1 MATALNFPSADVD
14 ILIQGD
20 DNAQRTITFGQQG
33 TFKDRVVIA
42 SEFWSVDVTGLAK
55 FSKIQN
61 GDGSNTLYG
70 AGALAAIA
78 GGTGNITIGA
88 GAGDLITSGSNNVLI
103 GDTVGDNLVTGGS
116 NILIGTNLD
125 ATASST
131 TGELRI
137 HHTSGV
143 PLVSGDMV
151 LGLLG
156 VNTLAKRSATLNI
169 TTDVSDAVDCL
180 LLDQDDDSEAMLSIE
195 ATSAA
200 STVNP
205 VTSFTAG
212 ATIQGFFRTKINGTD
227 RWVPF
232 YDDPTS

>member
-1 MATALNFPSADVD
+1 MTTVLNFPSADTDVF
-14 ILIQGD
+14 IRGD
-20 DNAQRTITFGQQG
+20 DNAARTITIGQQG
-33 TFKDRVVIA
+33 TFKDKIVIA
-42 SEFWSVDVTGLAK
+42 SEFWSVDVAGLAK

-70 AGALAAIA
+70 AGALAAIGA
-78 GGTGNITIGA
+78 GTGNVTIGN
-88 GAGDLITSGSNNVLI
+88 GTGDLITTGNNNVLI
-103 GDTVGDNLVTGGS
+103 GDTVGDNIVGGSS

-125 ATASST
+125 ATAAST
-131 TGELRI
+131 IGELRI

-169 TTDVSDAVDCL
+169 TTDTADAVDCL
-180 LLDQDDDSEAMLSIE
+180 LLDQDDDSEAMISIE

-205 VTSFTAG
+205 VTSFTTG
-212 ATIQGFFRTKINGTD
+212 NTIQGFYRKKINGTD
-227 RWVPF
+227 YWSPF
-232 YDDPTS
+232 YDAPTS